1 MELKNFID
9 LFWPFG
15 YAYVVYW
22 SQDSEEDNNE
32 PLWKGN
38 ILDTP
43 YWIIKGYKIGRYSND
58 WDSAVDLRASLGDE
72 NKDMAGLI
80 ITLIDKN
87 VVEPK
92 NISDY

>member
-1 MELKNFID
+1 MELNKFID
-9 LFWPFG
+9 LFWPYG
-15 YAYVVYW
+15 NAYVIYW
-22 SQDSEEDNNE
+22 SQDSEEDENE
-32 PLWKGN
+32 PLWKGC

-58 WDSAVDLRASLGDE
+58 WDSAVDLRESLGEE
-72 NKDMAGLI
+72 NKNRAGLV

-87 VVEPK
+87 VVERE